1 MPNTSDSPISATVVI
16 NLPGGVV
23 HPDVRLLP
31 ATNST
36 AIAQIL
42 PITDKKPPIS
52 TLFIPHSSSLKI
64 CYHSHF
70 FHPVTFPISF
80 YLLLPERS
88 IFFGIHI
95 FSANFIIA
103 YGSF

>member
-1 MPNTSDSPISATVVI
+1 MTNTSDSPISATVVI

-42 PITDKKPPIS
+42 PIKDKKPPIS

-70 FHPVTFPISF
+70 FILLHFQFLSI
-80 YLLLPERS
+80 LLLPEHS
-88 IFFGIHI
+88 IFSGIHM